1 MVVKSLVFQ
10 QAKDENS
17 PFRPQTTTHYNYNDF
32 GRIRLKLVC
41 IWTTCGRVVKRTPRS
56 L

>member
-32 GRIRLKLVC
+32 GRIRLK
-41 IWTTCGRVVKRTPRS
+41 VVRIMDYVRPRAKAYA
-56 L
+56 